1 MKIGIVSDTHGLLR
15 PEVAPALAGVEMILH
30 IGDVGKAS
38 ILEELGK
45 IAPVTA
51 IRGNVDTEGP
61 CAELPET
68 EVVLAEGQYIYM
80 LHDLKSIHLD
90 PAAAKF
96 AAVLHG
102 HTHKPDF
109 YRKKG
114 VLYFNPGSCG
124 PRRFEL
130 PVTVGLLTV
139 NADGELSAEI
149 VPLNIS
155 QAGVIS
161 GLPVTHLEH
170 AEASGVVREAEL
182 PLRIT
187 NSGLGRD
194 DKGQIFGPAMQEE
207 SVQGSS
213 GWIEEWSM
221 LRKRGCTL

>member
-1 MKIGIVSDTHGLLR
+1 LKIGIVSDTHGLFR
-15 PEVAPALAGVEMILH
+15 PEVIQVFKSVERILH
-30 IGDVGKAS
+30 IGDVGKIS
-38 ILEELGK
+38 ILKELEK

-61 CAELPET
+61 CAKLPET

-102 HTHKPDF
+102 HTHVPNF
-109 YRKKG
+109 YHKKG

-139 NADGELSAEI
+139 SADGELSAEI
-149 VPLNIS
+149 VRLSIS
-155 QAGVIS
+155 
-161 GLPVTHLEH
+161 
-170 AEASGVVREAEL
+170 
-182 PLRIT
+182 
-187 NSGLGRD
+187 
-194 DKGQIFGPAMQEE
+194 
-207 SVQGSS
+207 
-213 GWIEEWSM
+213 
-221 LRKRGCTL
+221 